1 MKKTALSIALTLS
14 LSLISFESQAINSV
28 FDGTTSDIN
37 TNKYERTVKFTD
49 KDTNGKEI
57 KIDDQVLDIAKFFDM
72 KVEKNDK
79 GEPEFSLNKDKA
91 NALFKM
97 SSPLNVGML
106 YALEGKKNGNLMFV
120 SENHRYYF
128 VGNMYDLFSNM
139 RKVDSIDDM
148 RDFAT
153 RVFYKKWGIDPNTLN
168 SVSIG
173 NGKEE
178 VVIWVLANDP
188 LTSKIIKQA
197 SDLSK
202 KEKKYKF
209 YFVVTPNFFTEDSYN
224 LAKKFYCARENG
236 NNEIGDLLYTNRL
249 DELEEIPCDLSGLEK
264 TMAVK
269 YITGVDKAPFIVAND
284 GRVSAGIP
292 ENGLEDFLTV
302 DPTVKLK
309 WDKNN
314 PEELNMKKAL
324 EKKIVEQ
331 AMFDDL
337 DDDVKNQARAQKQ
350 ADNLSLKAPNEDFT
364 ELRKAEIK
372 KIKDNYKPQL
382 DKIERLQ
389 KYEDL
394 NYQHERTRIQ
404 RALDST
410 VKYDQNNPNQ
420 QQDIQ
425 SYQSKL
431 NQIDADYNSNK
442 TKLQQQY
449 NTLKKQQ
456 QDEID
461 KVVNAQKEAQEQN

>member
-14 LSLISFESQAINSV
+14 LSLISFQSLAINSV
-28 FDGTTSDIN
+28 FDGTTSDIK
-37 TNKYERTVKFTD
+37 TDKFETTVKFTE
-49 KDTNGKEI
+49 KDENGKEI
-57 KIDDQVLDIAKFFDM
+57 KFDDQVLDIAKFFDM
-72 KVEKNDK
+72 KIEKNDK
-79 GEPEFSLNKDKA
+79 GKPEFSLNKDKA

-97 SSPLNVGML
+97 SSPINVGML

-139 RKVDSIDDM
+139 RKVDSLDDM

-173 NGKEE
+173 NGKKE

-202 KEKKYKF
+202 KESKYKF
-209 YFVVTPNFFTEDSYN
+209 YFVVTPNFLTDESYN
-224 LAKKFYCARENG
+224 LARRFYCARENG
-236 NNEIGDLLYTNRL
+236 NNNIGTLLYTNRL
-249 DELEEIPCDLSGLEK
+249 NELEDVPCDLSGLEK

-284 GRVSAGIP
+284 GRISAGIP

-302 DPTVKLK
+302 DPTNVLK

-314 PEELNMKKAL
+314 PEELAMKKAL

-337 DDDVKNQARAQKQ
+337 DEDVKAQARAQGTVPN
-350 ADNLSLKAPNEDFT
+350 ALNAPQEDFS
-364 ELRKAEIK
+364 ELKKAEIK

-382 DKIERLQ
+382 EKIERLQ
-389 KYEDL
+389 KYEEL
-394 NYQHERTRIQ
+394 NFERERTRVQ
-404 RALDST
+404 RALEST
-410 VKYDQNNPNQ
+410 VKYDQNTPNL

-425 SYQSKL
+425 RYQGRL
-431 NQIDADYNSNK
+431 NQIEADYNSNR

-461 KVVNAQKEAQEQN
+461 KVVNSQDDAQN